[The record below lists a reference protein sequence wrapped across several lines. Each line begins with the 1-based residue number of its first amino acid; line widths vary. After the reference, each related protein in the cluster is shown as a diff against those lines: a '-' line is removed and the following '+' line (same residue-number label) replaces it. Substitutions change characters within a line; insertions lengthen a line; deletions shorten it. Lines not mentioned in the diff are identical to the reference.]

1 MTNKNK
7 DDSTEYKIDDTSIQ
21 KPEVVQRNP
30 SPQDKNKIEQMV
42 KHIKELIKKSEEN
55 K

>member
-1 MTNKNK
+1 MHKKDEITN
-7 DDSTEYKIDDTSIQ
+7 YKIDDSTIYP
-21 KPEVVQRNP
+21 PENVNKKQ
-30 SPQDKNKIEQMV
+30 SPQDKNKVEQMV